1 MDIISKLN
9 SLIDK
14 ELDEFKLVL
23 LEKSE
28 YQIKPYVDELAKKA
42 NCVNKS
48 ELVHMEPFKIFLIFF
63 YFTNNNIMSFDEAY
77 KMVLEIRKEINQWS
91 FANQRN
97 TLLDLAKALNT
108 SNGGL
113 NNKAIECMNKLGL
126 TPEFIN
132 FNLVNVSVIMASF
145 LKLKRDITEINIK
158 EKNLIIK
165 NKLMKQIY
173 NKSQLKACIELVVNG
188 VKEAEERVNYRHE
201 IAKEKIKYTKEVQA
215 KVEDLSILELDE
227 MPKDWHIYLELE
239 LLEQIYNIIFDNLAK
254 KDEMVQGEI
263 KKQEGI
269 INRTP
274 LVKYL
279 YSNGI
284 DVNSIDS
291 KLLNSLEKLSLKENI
306 QYILDFL
313 KSLGLSLNRILSEYS
328 DVLLSLTDDKVNKI
342 KFLLSA
348 NVLRKETLVNNLK
361 MFEIKYNELLTN
373 YDILKPVMDF
383 NSMFY
388 DDSILFKTPI
398 VIKNILSV
406 LGEYDLTKN
415 NYIYLVCHFNYLNIY
430 DLLLENNIPLYLF
443 ISICETDN
451 PLQTIKRILV
461 YREIGEEFETSN
473 KLLRKEVR
481 SSDKSFM
488 RDEDLDDYLALLPD
502 LTRIEGN
509 KISKVKDSSV
519 VKEFDSQYR
528 VSHDTYMIG
537 NFLVSRAKFLR
548 NFETM
553 KESNDS
559 IIVCLV
565 SDSLL
570 NERDFLGLVKELK
583 GKRL

>member
-1 MDIISKLN
+1 MSIISKLN

-23 LEKSE
+23 LEESE

-63 YFTNNNIMSFDEAY
+63 YFTNNNIMLFDEAY
-77 KMVLEIRKEINQWS
+77 KMILEVRREINRWS
-91 FANQRN
+91 FDSQRE
-97 TLLDLAKALNT
+97 TLLDLYTSLNT
-108 SNGGL
+108 SNGEI
-113 NNKAIECMNKLGL
+113 NSKVIDCMNKLRL

-132 FNLVNVSVIMASF
+132 YNLSNLALIMASF
-145 LKLKRDITEINIK
+145 LKLKRDITGINK
-158 EKNLIIK
+158 KGNNIILK
-165 NKLMKQIY
+165 CQLMKQIY
-173 NKSQLKACIELVVNG
+173 NNSQFKGCVEIVVED
-188 VKEAEERVNYRHE
+188 VRESEKRINYRHE
-201 IAKEKIKYTKEVQA
+201 LAREKIKYTKEVQA
-215 KVEDLSILELDE
+215 KVEDLSILELDD

-254 KDEMVQGEI
+254 KEQMVQGEI

-348 NVLRKETLVNNLK
+348 NVLRKETLVDNLK
-361 MFEIKYNELLTN
+361 MLEIKYNELLTN

-481 SSDKSFM
+481 SSDKSFI
-488 RDEDLDDYLALLPD
+488 RDEDLDDYLALLPNI
-502 LTRIEGN
+502 TRIEGN

-559 IIVCLV
+559 IIACLV

>member
-1 MDIISKLN
+1 MSIISKLN

-23 LEKSE
+23 LEESE
-28 YQIKPYVDELAKKA
+28 YQIKPYVDELAKNA
-42 NCVNKS
+42 NCINKS

-63 YFTNNNIMSFDEAY
+63 YFTNNSDMSFDETY
-77 KMVLEIRKEINQWS
+77 KMVLEVRREINRWS
-91 FANQRN
+91 FDSQRE
-97 TLLDLAKALNT
+97 TLLDLYTSLNT
-108 SNGGL
+108 SNGEI
-113 NNKAIECMNKLGL
+113 NSKVIDCMNKLRL

-132 FNLVNVSVIMASF
+132 YNLSNLALIMASF
-145 LKLKRDITEINIK
+145 LKLKRDITGINK
-158 EKNLIIK
+158 KGNNIILK
-165 NKLMKQIY
+165 CQLMKQIY
-173 NKSQLKACIELVVNG
+173 NNSQFKGCVEIVVED
-188 VKEAEERVNYRHE
+188 VRESEKRINYRHE
-201 IAKEKIKYTKEVQA
+201 LAREKIKYTKEVQA
-215 KVEDLSILELDE
+215 KVEDLSILELDD

-254 KDEMVQGEI
+254 KEQMVQGEI

-291 KLLNSLEKLSLKENI
+291 KLLNSLEQLSLKENI

-313 KSLGLSLNRILSEYS
+313 KSLSLSLNRILSEYS

-348 NVLRKETLVNNLK
+348 NVLRKETLVDNLK
-361 MFEIKYNELLTN
+361 MLEIKYNELLTN

-481 SSDKSFM
+481 SSDKSLIK
-488 RDEDLDDYLALLPD
+488 DEDLDDYLALLPD

-559 IIVCLV
+559 IIACLV

>member
-1 MDIISKLN
+1 
-9 SLIDK
+9 
-14 ELDEFKLVL
+14 
-23 LEKSE
+23 
-28 YQIKPYVDELAKKA
+28 
-42 NCVNKS
+42 
-48 ELVHMEPFKIFLIFF
+48 
-63 YFTNNNIMSFDEAY
+63 
-77 KMVLEIRKEINQWS
+77 
-91 FANQRN
+91 
-97 TLLDLAKALNT
+97 
-108 SNGGL
+108 
-113 NNKAIECMNKLGL
+113 
-126 TPEFIN
+126 
-132 FNLVNVSVIMASF
+132 
-145 LKLKRDITEINIK
+145 
-158 EKNLIIK
+158 
-165 NKLMKQIY
+165 MKQIY

-254 KDEMVQGEI
+254 KEQMVQGEI

-291 KLLNSLEKLSLKENI
+291 KLLNSLEQLSLKENI

-313 KSLGLSLNRILSEYS
+313 KSLSLSLNRILSEYS

-348 NVLRKETLVNNLK
+348 NVLRKETLVDNLK
-361 MFEIKYNELLTN
+361 MLEIKYNELLTN

-481 SSDKSFM
+481 SSDKSFI
-488 RDEDLDDYLALLPD
+488 RDEDLDDYLALLPNI
-502 LTRIEGN
+502 TRIEGN

-559 IIVCLV
+559 IIACLV

>member
-1 MDIISKLN
+1 MSIISKLN

-23 LEKSE
+23 LEESE
-28 YQIKPYVDELAKKA
+28 YQIKPYVDELAKNA
-42 NCVNKS
+42 NCINKS

-63 YFTNNNIMSFDEAY
+63 YFTNNSDMSFDETY
-77 KMVLEIRKEINQWS
+77 KMVLEVRREINRWS
-91 FANQRN
+91 FDSQRE
-97 TLLDLAKALNT
+97 TLLDLYTSLNT
-108 SNGGL
+108 SNGEI
-113 NNKAIECMNKLGL
+113 NSKVIDCMNKLRL

-132 FNLVNVSVIMASF
+132 YNLSNLALIMASF
-145 LKLKRDITEINIK
+145 LKLKRDITGINK
-158 EKNLIIK
+158 KGNNIILK
-165 NKLMKQIY
+165 CQLMKQIY
-173 NKSQLKACIELVVNG
+173 NNSQFKGCVEIVVED
-188 VKEAEERVNYRHE
+188 VRESEKRINYRHE
-201 IAKEKIKYTKEVQA
+201 LAREKIKYTKEVQA
-215 KVEDLSILELDE
+215 KVEDLSILELDD

-254 KDEMVQGEI
+254 KEQMVQGEI

-291 KLLNSLEKLSLKENI
+291 KLLNSLEQLSLKENI

-313 KSLGLSLNRILSEYS
+313 KSLSLSLNRILSEYS

-348 NVLRKETLVNNLK
+348 NVLRKETLVDNLK
-361 MFEIKYNELLTN
+361 MLEIKYNELLTN

-388 DDSILFKTPI
+388 DDSIFFKTPI

-481 SSDKSFM
+481 SSDKSFI
-488 RDEDLDDYLALLPD
+488 RDEDLDDYLALLPNI
-502 LTRIEGN
+502 TRIEGN

-528 VSHDTYMIG
+528 VGHDTYMIG

-559 IIVCLV
+559 IIACLV